1 MGPNWPE
8 SSAADGWAG
17 PGGFEVEM
25 SEPYSIF
32 TGLPLP
38 ELESLRADIT
48 SYVQA
53 RHAKPIR
60 FGNAVG
66 PVQPKA
72 HSSTRRE
79 SLRRE
84 YVGMAEC
91 RRMHS
96 GRTAG
101 SPAAA
106 LLWTRTKGL
115 AHSASGP
122 MRKAHA
128 DRSESGRDKHIG
140 GGAWAACCML
150 YLVCHS

>member
-1 MGPNWPE
+1 MRRAVYAQRLPLEHSGGPGLARRAVLRMGGRAWQ
-8 SSAADGWAG
+8 
-17 PGGFEVEM
+17 GGFEVEM

-96 GRTAG
+96 GRTGG
-101 SPAAA
+101 SPAGPAA
-106 LLWTRTKGL
+106 LLWVR
-115 AHSASGP
+115 
-122 MRKAHA
+122 R
-128 DRSESGRDKHIG
+128 
-140 GGAWAACCML
+140 
-150 YLVCHS
+150 V